1 MAVMRSIVILLA
13 ALLMP
18 VVVGAAEGVTVTD
31 AWARASPP
39 GVTKSAV
46 YFRLSLASDAP
57 NDRLVGVVAPKRGEA
72 SLHATVSE
80 GGQTRMQALEAVAIP
95 SDGAVAFE
103 PGGRHVM
110 VTGLEEPLAAGDEL
124 RLVLRFEQTGE
135 RALAIPVRPVT
146 ASGP

>member
-1 MAVMRSIVILLA
+1 
-13 ALLMP
+13 
-18 VVVGAAEGVTVTD
+18 
-31 AWARASPP
+31 
-39 GVTKSAV
+39 
-46 YFRLSLASDAP
+46 
-57 NDRLVGVVAPKRGEA
+57 
-72 SLHATVSE
+72 
-80 GGQTRMQALEAVAIP
+80 MQALEAVAIP